1 MGKTKPHQRPMK
13 GFSKITFDA
22 ESGAATAVVC
32 AVCGRTACFC
42 KPGVAAKPKASPA
55 LKPTASPALSALSH
69 PSPALSAL
77 SVSVKSAKSPTFTF
91 EPISGYGTTEPPPFS
106 LGGPPEEDHFQPHID
121 SFFRDRAQQAGFL
134 DGGSPT
140 WLFHEIVFALS
151 IDSVPRDEMRRL
163 IERHGGSVSQSVHR
177 KVDLLVASEKAVQR
191 ETVLVR
197 RARKRGIPIVM
208 PSFVQDCIA
217 HGDWLAMEDYDYAPP
232 RGLARTAA
240 AGAASAPPFKWR
252 RVIRQVLREAPGGS
266 LRLKRLRK
274 AVLAHLGAHLGDAG
288 AELSADGRAAA
299 RHLFRRKLKKATGVM
314 VLLEQDGT
322 VVRLARNG

>member
-191 ETVLVR
+191 ETVHVR

-217 HGDWLAMEDYDYAPP
+217 HGDWLAMEDYAPP
-232 RGLARTAA
+232 RGLARTPA

-274 AVLAHLGAHLGDAG
+274 AVLTHLGAHLGEAG
-288 AELSADGRAAA
+288 AELSADGGAAA
-299 RHLFRRKLKKATGVM
+299 RRLFRRKLKKATGVM

>member
-1 MGKTKPHQRPMK
+1 MGKSKPYKRPMK

-197 RARKRGIPIVM
+197 RARKRRIPIVM

-217 HGDWLAMEDYDYAPP
+217 HGDWLAMEDYAPP
-232 RGLARTAA
+232 TGLARTAA

-274 AVLAHLGAHLGDAG
+274 AVLAHLGAHLGEAG
-288 AELSADGRAAA
+288 AELSADGGAAA
-299 RHLFRRKLKKATGVM
+299 RRLFRRKLKKATGVM

>member
-1 MGKTKPHQRPMK
+1 MK

-191 ETVLVR
+191 ETVHVR

-217 HGDWLAMEDYDYAPP
+217 HGDWLAMEDYAPP

-274 AVLAHLGAHLGDAG
+274 AVLAHLGAHLGEAG
-288 AELSADGRAAA
+288 AELSADGGAAA
-299 RHLFRRKLKKATGVM
+299 RRLFRRKLKKATGVM

>member
-1 MGKTKPHQRPMK
+1 
-13 GFSKITFDA
+13 
-22 ESGAATAVVC
+22 
-32 AVCGRTACFC
+32 
-42 KPGVAAKPKASPA
+42 
-55 LKPTASPALSALSH
+55 
-69 PSPALSAL
+69 
-77 SVSVKSAKSPTFTF
+77 VSVKSAKSPTFTF

-191 ETVLVR
+191 ETVHVR

-217 HGDWLAMEDYDYAPP
+217 HGDWLTMEDYAPP
-232 RGLARTAA
+232 RGLARTPA

-288 AELSADGRAAA
+288 AELSADGGAAA
-299 RHLFRRKLKKATGVM
+299 RRLFRRKLKKATGVM

>member
-1 MGKTKPHQRPMK
+1 MGKSKPYKRPMK

-55 LKPTASPALSALSH
+55 LKPTASPALSAFSH

-191 ETVLVR
+191 ETVHVR

-217 HGDWLAMEDYDYAPP
+217 HGDWLTMEDYAPP
-232 RGLARTAA
+232 RGLARTPA

-288 AELSADGRAAA
+288 AELSADGGAAT
-299 RHLFRRKLKKATGVM
+299 RRLFRRKLKKATGVM

>member
-1 MGKTKPHQRPMK
+1 MGKTKPYQRPMK

-191 ETVLVR
+191 ETVHVR

-217 HGDWLAMEDYDYAPP
+217 HGDWLAMEDYAPP
-232 RGLARTAA
+232 RGLARTPA

-274 AVLAHLGAHLGDAG
+274 AVLTHLGAHLGEAG
-288 AELSADGRAAA
+288 AELSADGGAAA
-299 RHLFRRKLKKATGVM
+299 RRLFRRKLKKATGVM

>member
-1 MGKTKPHQRPMK
+1 MK

-191 ETVLVR
+191 ETVHVR
-197 RARKRGIPIVM
+197 RARKRRIPIVM

-217 HGDWLAMEDYDYAPP
+217 HGDWLTMEDYAPP
-232 RGLARTAA
+232 RGLARTPA

-252 RVIRQVLREAPGGS
+252 RIIRQVLREAPGGS

-274 AVLAHLGAHLGDAG
+274 AVLAQLGAHLGEAG
-288 AELSADGRAAA
+288 AELSADGGAAA
-299 RHLFRRKLKKATGVM
+299 RRLFRRKLKKATGVM

-322 VVRLARNG
+322 VVSLARNG

>member
-1 MGKTKPHQRPMK
+1 MGKSKPYKRPMK

-42 KPGVAAKPKASPA
+42 KPGVAAKPKSSPA

-106 LGGPPEEDHFQPHID
+106 LGGPPEEDHFQPHLD

-191 ETVLVR
+191 ETVHVQ

-217 HGDWLAMEDYDYAPP
+217 HGDWLAMEDYAPP
-232 RGLARTAA
+232 RGLARTPA

-288 AELSADGRAAA
+288 AELSADGGAAA
-299 RHLFRRKLKKATGVM
+299 RRLFRRKLKKATGVM

>member
-1 MGKTKPHQRPMK
+1 
-13 GFSKITFDA
+13 
-22 ESGAATAVVC
+22 
-32 AVCGRTACFC
+32 
-42 KPGVAAKPKASPA
+42 
-55 LKPTASPALSALSH
+55 
-69 PSPALSAL
+69 
-77 SVSVKSAKSPTFTF
+77 VSVKSAKSPTFTF

-191 ETVLVR
+191 ETVHVR

-288 AELSADGRAAA
+288 AELSADGGAAA
-299 RHLFRRKLKKATGVM
+299 RRLFRRKLKKATGVM

>member
-1 MGKTKPHQRPMK
+1 LSTWETKE
-13 GFSKITFDA
+13 SK
-22 ESGAATAVVC
+22 
-32 AVCGRTACFC
+32 
-42 KPGVAAKPKASPA
+42 
-55 LKPTASPALSALSH
+55 
-69 PSPALSAL
+69 
-77 SVSVKSAKSPTFTF
+77 
-91 EPISGYGTTEPPPFS
+91 
-106 LGGPPEEDHFQPHID
+106 
-121 SFFRDRAQQAGFL
+121 
-134 DGGSPT
+134 
-140 WLFHEIVFALS
+140 LS

-191 ETVLVR
+191 ETVHVR

-217 HGDWLAMEDYDYAPP
+217 HGDWLAMEDYAPP

-274 AVLAHLGAHLGDAG
+274 AVLTHLGAHLGEAG
-288 AELSADGRAAA
+288 AELSADGGAAA
-299 RHLFRRKLKKATGVM
+299 RRLFRRKLKKATGVM

>member
-55 LKPTASPALSALSH
+55 LKPTASPALSAFSH

-191 ETVLVR
+191 ETVHVR

-217 HGDWLAMEDYDYAPP
+217 HGDWLTMEDYAPP
-232 RGLARTAA
+232 RGLARTPA

-288 AELSADGRAAA
+288 AELSADGGAAT
-299 RHLFRRKLKKATGVM
+299 RRLFRRKLKKATGVM

>member
-106 LGGPPEEDHFQPHID
+106 LGGPPEEDHFQQHID

-140 WLFHEIVFALS
+140 WLFHEILFALS

-191 ETVLVR
+191 ETVHVR
-197 RARKRGIPIVM
+197 RARKRRIPIVM
-208 PSFVQDCIA
+208 PNFVQDCIA
-217 HGDWLAMEDYDYAPP
+217 HSDWLAMEDYAPP

-240 AGAASAPPFKWR
+240 AGASSASPFKWR

-274 AVLAHLGAHLGDAG
+274 AVLAQLGAHLGEVG
-288 AELSADGRAAA
+288 AELSADGGAAA
-299 RHLFRRKLKKATGVM
+299 RRLFRRKLKKAMGVM

>member
-1 MGKTKPHQRPMK
+1 MGKSKPYKRPMK

-151 IDSVPRDEMRRL
+151 INSVPRDEMRRL

-191 ETVLVR
+191 ETEHVR

-217 HGDWLAMEDYDYAPP
+217 HGDWLTMEDYAPP

-288 AELSADGRAAA
+288 AELSADGGAAA
-299 RHLFRRKLKKATGVM
+299 RRLFRRKLKKATGVM

>member
-1 MGKTKPHQRPMK
+1 MK

-191 ETVLVR
+191 ETVHVR
-197 RARKRGIPIVM
+197 RARKRRIPIVM

-217 HGDWLAMEDYDYAPP
+217 NGDWLAMEDYAPP
-232 RGLARTAA
+232 RGLARTPA

-314 VLLEQDGT
+314 EQDGT

>member
-1 MGKTKPHQRPMK
+1 
-13 GFSKITFDA
+13 
-22 ESGAATAVVC
+22 
-32 AVCGRTACFC
+32 
-42 KPGVAAKPKASPA
+42 
-55 LKPTASPALSALSH
+55 
-69 PSPALSAL
+69 
-77 SVSVKSAKSPTFTF
+77 
-91 EPISGYGTTEPPPFS
+91 
-106 LGGPPEEDHFQPHID
+106 
-121 SFFRDRAQQAGFL
+121 
-134 DGGSPT
+134 
-140 WLFHEIVFALS
+140 VFALS

-191 ETVLVR
+191 ETVHVR
-197 RARKRGIPIVM
+197 RARKRRIPIVM

-217 HGDWLAMEDYDYAPP
+217 NGDWLAMEDYAPP
-232 RGLARTAA
+232 RGLARTPA

-274 AVLAHLGAHLGDAG
+274 AVLTHLGAHLGEAG
-288 AELSADGRAAA
+288 AELSADGGAAA
-299 RHLFRRKLKKATGVM
+299 RRLFRRKLKKATGVM

>member
-191 ETVLVR
+191 ETVHVR

-217 HGDWLAMEDYDYAPP
+217 HGDWLAMEDYAPP

-274 AVLAHLGAHLGDAG
+274 AVLAHLGAHLGEAG
-288 AELSADGRAAA
+288 AELSADGGAAA
-299 RHLFRRKLKKATGVM
+299 RRLFRRKLKKATGVM

>member
-191 ETVLVR
+191 ETVHVR

-217 HGDWLAMEDYDYAPP
+217 HGDWLAMEDYAPP

-288 AELSADGRAAA
+288 AELSADGGAAA
-299 RHLFRRKLKKATGVM
+299 RRLFRRKLKKATGVM

>member
-1 MGKTKPHQRPMK
+1 MK

-191 ETVLVR
+191 ETVHVR

-217 HGDWLAMEDYDYAPP
+217 HGDWLTMEDYAPP
-232 RGLARTAA
+232 RGLARTPA

-252 RVIRQVLREAPGGS
+252 RVIRQVLREAPGDS

-274 AVLAHLGAHLGDAG
+274 AVLAQLGAHLGEAG
-288 AELSADGRAAA
+288 AELSADGGAAA
-299 RHLFRRKLKKATGVM
+299 RRLFRRKLKKATGVM

>member
-1 MGKTKPHQRPMK
+1 MK

-191 ETVLVR
+191 ETVHVR
-197 RARKRGIPIVM
+197 RARKRRIPIVM

-217 HGDWLAMEDYDYAPP
+217 HGDWLTMEDYAPP

-288 AELSADGRAAA
+288 AELSADGGAAA
-299 RHLFRRKLKKATGVM
+299 RRLFRRKLKKATGVM

>member
-1 MGKTKPHQRPMK
+1 MGKSKPYKRPMK

-191 ETVLVR
+191 ETEHVR

-217 HGDWLAMEDYDYAPP
+217 HGDWLTMEDYAPP
-232 RGLARTAA
+232 RGLARTPA

-274 AVLAHLGAHLGDAG
+274 AVLAHLGAHLSDAG
-288 AELSADGRAAA
+288 AELSADGGAAT
-299 RHLFRRKLKKATGVM
+299 RRLFRRKLKKATGVM

>member
-1 MGKTKPHQRPMK
+1 MK

-197 RARKRGIPIVM
+197 RARKRRIPIVM

-217 HGDWLAMEDYDYAPP
+217 HGDWLAMEDYAPP
-232 RGLARTAA
+232 TGLARTAA
-240 AGAASAPPFKWR
+240 AGSASAPPFKWR

-288 AELSADGRAAA
+288 AELSADGGAAA
-299 RHLFRRKLKKATGVM
+299 RRLFRRKLKKATGVM

>member
-191 ETVLVR
+191 ETVHVR

-217 HGDWLAMEDYDYAPP
+217 HGDWLTMEDYAPP
-232 RGLARTAA
+232 RGLARTPA

-252 RVIRQVLREAPGGS
+252 RVIRQVLREAPGDS

-274 AVLAHLGAHLGDAG
+274 AVLAQLGAHLGEAG
-288 AELSADGRAAA
+288 AELSADGGAAA
-299 RHLFRRKLKKATGVM
+299 RRLFRRKLKKATGVM

>member
-1 MGKTKPHQRPMK
+1 MGKSKPHQRPMK

-77 SVSVKSAKSPTFTF
+77 SVSVNSAKSPTFTF

-197 RARKRGIPIVM
+197 RARKRRIPIVM

-217 HGDWLAMEDYDYAPP
+217 HGDWLAMEDYAPP
-232 RGLARTAA
+232 TGLARTAA

-274 AVLAHLGAHLGDAG
+274 AVLAHLGAHLGEAG
-288 AELSADGRAAA
+288 AELSADGGAAA
-299 RHLFRRKLKKATGVM
+299 RRLFRRKLKKATGVM
-314 VLLEQDGT
+314 VLLEHDGT

>member
-217 HGDWLAMEDYDYAPP
+217 HGDWLTMEDYAPP

-252 RVIRQVLREAPGGS
+252 RVIRQVLRQAPGGS

-288 AELSADGRAAA
+288 AELSADGGAAA
-299 RHLFRRKLKKATGVM
+299 RRLFRRKLKKATGVM

>member
-1 MGKTKPHQRPMK
+1 MGKTKPYQRPMK

-191 ETVLVR
+191 ETVHVR

-217 HGDWLAMEDYDYAPP
+217 HGDWLAMEDYAPP
-232 RGLARTAA
+232 RGLARTPA

-288 AELSADGRAAA
+288 AELSADGGAAA
-299 RHLFRRKLKKATGVM
+299 RRLFRRKLKKATGVM

>member
-1 MGKTKPHQRPMK
+1 MGKSKPYKRPMK

-191 ETVLVR
+191 ETVHVR

-217 HGDWLAMEDYDYAPP
+217 HGDWLTMEDYAPP

-288 AELSADGRAAA
+288 AELSADGGAAA
-299 RHLFRRKLKKATGVM
+299 RRLFRRKLKKATGVM